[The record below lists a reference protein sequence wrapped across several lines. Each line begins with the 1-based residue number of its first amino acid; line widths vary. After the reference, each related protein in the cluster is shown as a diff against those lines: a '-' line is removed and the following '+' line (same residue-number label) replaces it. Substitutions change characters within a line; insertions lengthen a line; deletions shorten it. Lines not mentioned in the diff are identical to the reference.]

1 MTIRD
6 NLTDG
11 SKAKR
16 AVRAH
21 TAICMQGFVGRGY
34 SPAFVEKFSEILTE
48 VQSGVEFKLTARP
61 DDICRACPHGQASE
75 CTLHSRNNEPHIVE
89 QDLRVLN
96 ALGYSDGDTTNWSSL
111 VQRIGQSIIPDDL
124 DTICGDC
131 PWLPMGMCKSALQR
145 LRQHHPER

>member
-1 MTIRD
+1 MTIRERV
-6 NLTDG
+6 TDG
-11 SKAKR
+11 SEAKR

-21 TAICMQGFVGRGY
+21 TAICMQGFEGRGY

-48 VQSGVEFKLTARP
+48 VQSGVEFTLTTSP
-61 DDICRACPHGQASE
+61 DDICGACPHGQASE
-75 CTLHSRNNEPHIVE
+75 CTLHSRNNEAHIME

-111 VQRIGQSIIPDDL
+111 VQRIGQSITPDDL
-124 DTICGDC
+124 DTICGGC
-131 PWLPMGMCKSALQR
+131 PWLPMGMCKTALQR